1 VVKHLSN
8 KVVLGLGACALS
20 LASQAQAVEILNV
33 KQGEKQTKVVIGGYG
48 KVDIRHV
55 SGDVAYQDYWL
66 ANFPGGVAQDTS
78 HTAFNVKESR
88 VNLTVQHGDIK
99 GFVEMDFYGGGG
111 NEVVS
116 NSSTPR
122 LRHLYIQYKN
132 WMAGQNWTTFMPL
145 HALPES
151 LDFGGPHAGEVFIRQ
166 TQLRYTHGAWQF
178 AIENPE
184 TNGDGDV
191 GSSVSGVGVTG
202 AQADKDESL
211 PDFIARYN
219 HKADWGMVSVAGL
232 LRKVDQ
238 GGLDKTATAFNIAA
252 KINTVGKDDLRF
264 QVTRGDA
271 GRYVAAGITPDI
283 VTAEGKQ
290 TAEVESTVAY
300 AIAYRHFW
308 TPKLRSSVFYGSAST
323 DVLERKRSHFG
334 VNLITSY
341 NEYLD
346 LGVEIGNFS
355 VDDERMQSIDSNYLQ
370 FSAKLKF

>member
-1 VVKHLSN
+1 MVKHLSS

-20 LASQAQAVEILNV
+20 LTSQAQAVEILNV
-33 KQGEKQTKVVIGGYG
+33 KQGEKQTKVLIGGYG
-48 KVDIRHV
+48 KVDICHV

-66 ANFPGGVAQDTS
+66 ANFSGGAAQDTS

-116 NSSTPR
+116 NSSNPR

-191 GSSVSGVGVTG
+191 GSSVSGVGVTD

-219 HKADWGMVSVAGL
+219 YKADWGMVSVAVL
-232 LRKVDQ
+232 LRQVDQ

-264 QVTRGDA
+264 QVTSGDA

-334 VNLITSY
+334 ANLITSY

-346 LGVEIGNFS
+346 LGVELGNFS
-355 VDDERMQSIDSNYLQ
+355 VDDEGMQSINSNYLQ